1 VVAELVVAL
10 PSRCSLVTAVAA
22 LLVAASLVV
31 AELVVAELV
40 VALPSRC
47 SLVVTRSFSRTSSLS
62 SFLSPS

>member
-1 VVAELVVAL
+1 VVAELVIAELVVAL
-10 PSRCSLVTAVAA
+10 PSRCSLVTP
-22 LLVAASLVV
+22 VAASLVV
-31 AELVVAELV
+31 ASLVVASLV